1 MSEPASIRVAIIEDN
16 EGLRQTIEAILKRES
31 GIECVGAFESAED
44 GLREIPGLKPA
55 VVLMDIQLPGMNGV
69 DCVRQLKPLL
79 PELQIIMLTV
89 HDHTKSVFESL
100 EAGANGFLLKPV
112 RAGELGRAIHE
123 VHAGGA
129 PMTPNIARQVVQ
141 TFQKPIPTPDP
152 ALELSPRERQ
162 VLELLAQGL
171 LQKEIADQL
180 AISYHTVQ
188 AYTARIY
195 EKLQVRSR
203 SQAVAKY
210 LGTMR

>member
-1 MSEPASIRVAIIEDN
+1 MSTPSQIRVAIVEDN
-16 EGLRQTIEAILKRES
+16 EDLRQTLEAVLKREK
-31 GIECVGAFESAED
+31 GIECVGAFASGEEA
-44 GLREIPGLKPA
+44 LARVPALKPA
-55 VVLMDIQLPGMNGV
+55 VVLMDIQLPGITGV
-69 DCVRQLKPLL
+69 ECVRQLKPLL
-79 PELQIIMLTV
+79 PQLQIIMLTV

-112 RAGELGRAIHE
+112 RAQELGRAIHE

-141 TFQKPIPTPDP
+141 TFQKPVPAPD
-152 ALELSPRERQ
+152 AAMELSPRERQ

-171 LQKEIADQL
+171 LQKEIAEQL
-180 AISYHTVQ
+180 VISYHTVQ

-210 LGTMR
+210 LGARK